1 MKKLLVATAIA
12 ALSVTAQAAPTV
24 YGKINL
30 SLDQIGNAKYKGVD
44 ETALNSNASRI
55 GVKGQEN
62 LIIDFLDVVYGIE
75 WAVSTD
81 GSTGAG
87 ISRPAGDQST
97 TDTDWG
103 LRNRF
108 IGLKFKDVGT
118 IKAGR
123 YDTYFK
129 SAAGDNQDIFND
141 HTLDFTSMIYGEE
154 RLGNV
159 IGFETDKKLLEGFNF
174 NIMTQ
179 LGENATRYSAA
190 TDNGTTG
197 LDKDKKSFTGV
208 SASIGYDMPDFGL
221 NVALAAN
228 YAMPGKYAAISAS
241 NIYSDAIRVTGS
253 WDATQAGMPGLV
265 LGALYQTAQ
274 PTDDLTAYGITAAK
288 PAGTNYT
295 GLQEDAF
302 SVTAAYAIQ
311 DTPWKVKAEYVQAN
325 TSADKGLAK
334 DRKIDQYGV
343 GVDYSFNKKAKMY
356 GVLAQQTQDWHPSNM
371 DTQTIGGIGLI
382 YNF

>member
-1 MKKLLVATAIA
+1 MKKLLVAAAVA

-30 SLDQIGNAKYKGVD
+30 SLDQLGNAKYSGYD

-62 LIIDFLDVVYGIE
+62 LIIDFLDVVYALE

-87 ISRPAGDQST
+87 ITRAAGDQST

-123 YDTYFK
+123 YDSYFK
-129 SAAGDNQDIFND
+129 TAAGDNQDIFND
-141 HTLDFTSMIYGEE
+141 HTLDFTSMLYGEE

-159 IGFETDKKLLEGFNF
+159 IGFESDKKMLDGITF

-179 LGENATRYSAA
+179 LGEDTTYYTNAAQ
-190 TDNGTTG
+190 GTTG
-197 LDKDKKSFTGV
+197 LDDDKKSFTGV
-208 SASIGYDMPDFGL
+208 SASIGYEMPDYGL
-221 NVALAAN
+221 NLALAGN
-228 YAMPGKYAAISAS
+228 YAMPGKYAAVSAS

-253 WDATQAGMPGLV
+253 WDATQAGMAGLV

-274 PTDDLTAYGITAAK
+274 PTDDLK
-288 PAGTNYT
+288 NYP

-356 GVLAQQTQDWHPSNM
+356 GVLAQQKQDWRASNL